1 MVKKPKIDKK
11 VFNYP
16 IKTFKNSKDLIKMML
31 ESDNNTLFILGE
43 KTICKDEGRP
53 KVELT

>member
-1 MVKKPKIDKK
+1 
-11 VFNYP
+11 
-16 IKTFKNSKDLIKMML
+16 ML

-53 KVELT
+53 KVELTWAKIFRTTGDV